1 MKLDIDC
8 VRDILIELESFPI
21 GYYTI
26 SSFQKSI
33 GIYGTERVLY
43 TLVKLTEA
51 GYINAKY
58 NRTLDGRPHIEAVF
72 DITFSGHEFL
82 SDIKPKNNWEKISS
96 AIKQGGGASLK
107 VAANVAIDLGT
118 EILKSKLGL
127 TNSPP
132 QDI

>member
-8 VRDILIELESFPI
+8 VRDVLIELESFPI
-21 GYYTI
+21 GSYTI

-33 GIYGTERVLY
+33 EIYGTDCVLY

-58 NRTLDGRPHIEAVF
+58 ERALSGHLSIHTVF

-82 SDIKPKNNWEKISS
+82 ADIKPKNNWEKLSS

-107 VAANVAIDLGT
+107 VAANVAIALGT

-127 TNSPP
+127 TDPP
-132 QDI
+132 LQDR